1 MVEIFLESLFQ
12 TSTLPLVQTST
23 PEASSLCHLL
33 MLTSWRACAWSP
45 VWPPLPV
52 GGSSELWARSW
63 GGVPAGVWA
72 SSLAGGLSRHSERSG
87 GPGVG
92 GHITSCMLVSLDIS
106 CKTCKWL
113 EAWELR
119 GSCRLVNSD
128 LSTQLSR
135 R

>member
-1 MVEIFLESLFQ
+1 MVCLLGCGRAPWQ
-12 TSTLPLVQTST
+12 VGCPGTLSEVGD
-23 PEASSLCHLL
+23 
-33 MLTSWRACAWSP
+33 P
-45 VWPPLPV
+45 VW
-52 GGSSELWARSW
+52 GD
-63 GGVPAGVWA
+63 
-72 SSLAGGLSRHSERSG
+72 
-87 GPGVG
+87 
-92 GHITSCMLVSLDIS
+92 HITSCMLVSLDIS